1 MPNDGCIKPLLKDEE
16 FLENDQQLIRDG
28 REITTFRW
36 HLYEHSQSPSDD
48 RTKALL
54 PQNELHRSN
63 VPSCYQSLDGA
74 LDNIEEYGPIV
85 CRMPIAIVGLADR
98 MDLA

>member
-1 MPNDGCIKPLLKDEE
+1 MTN
-16 FLENDQQLIRDG
+16 NSLITDG
-28 REITTFRW
+28 REITTLRW
-36 HLYEHSQSPSDD
+36 HQYENSQSPSDD

-63 VPSCYQSLDGA
+63 VPRCYQSLDGA

-98 MDLA
+98 MDLV